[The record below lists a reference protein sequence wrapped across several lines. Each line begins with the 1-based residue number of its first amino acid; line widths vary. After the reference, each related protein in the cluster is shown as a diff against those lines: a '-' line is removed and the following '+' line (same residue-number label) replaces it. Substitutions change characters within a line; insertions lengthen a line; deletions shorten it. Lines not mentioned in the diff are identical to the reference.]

1 MLYGFSSDTAEPG
14 SWKKKL
20 PLPPSSPFQKTLRLA
35 KHRFPQPLHFKSLP
49 APPLPTTWEDF
60 SPSLF
65 LVSCLTKCTLFVHL
79 YSYVILSGGAVHVSS
94 LPYLILH
101 LPTRNLPVFYCTVP
115 ILDRNHSSKH
125 YLLQSTQQW
134 ALLYM
139 FQAARFEL
147 TLLLQWLQSIR
158 ISHERN
164 KK

>member
-1 MLYGFSSDTAEPG
+1 MLHVAKSSLSSCCMGFRQG
-14 SWKKKL
+14 
-20 PLPPSSPFQKTLRLA
+20 R
-35 KHRFPQPLHFKSLP
+35 RSLE
-49 APPLPTTWEDF
+49 AAWEDF

-65 LVSCLTKCTLFVHL
+65 LVSCLTKCTLFVYL

-101 LPTRNLPVFYCTVP
+101 LPTRNLRVFYCTVP

-125 YLLQSTQQW
+125 YLFQSTQQW

-147 TLLLQWLQSIR
+147 TLLLQ
-158 ISHERN
+158 
-164 KK
+164 

>member
-1 MLYGFSSDTAEPG
+1 MLHVAKSSLSSCCMGFRQRRRSPEAE
-14 SWKKKL
+14 KKSF
-20 PLPPSSPFQKTLRLA
+20 PPPPSSPFQKTLRLA
-35 KHRFPQPLHFKSLP
+35 KQRFPQPPHFKSLP

-79 YSYVILSGGAVHVSS
+79 HSYVILSGGAVHVSS

-101 LPTRNLPVFYCTVP
+101 LPTRNLRVFYCTVP

-147 TLLLQWLQSIR
+147 TLLLQ
-158 ISHERN
+158 
-164 KK
+164 